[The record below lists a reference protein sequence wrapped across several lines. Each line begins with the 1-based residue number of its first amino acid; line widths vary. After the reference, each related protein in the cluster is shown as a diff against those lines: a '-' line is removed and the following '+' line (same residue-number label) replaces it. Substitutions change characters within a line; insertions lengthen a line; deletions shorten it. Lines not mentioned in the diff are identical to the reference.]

1 MARTKNV
8 YLTSDEIYDE
18 WKQWKET
25 GVISER
31 MGKQMLTLANRV
43 MTSHHFNGYP
53 QYMKDEMVQEG
64 VIKIIKNLHNMKE
77 EYKSSFFSYWTRC
90 VCTSSIVY
98 LKKHYK
104 DVNKRKQLML
114 DCLEEMRITNP
125 LLNQGIINN
134 LQKELEQYE
143 SHNEEYEEEE

>member
-8 YLTSDEIYDE
+8 YLTSDEIYEE

-31 MGKQMLTLANRV
+31 MGKQMMTLAQNV
-43 MTSHHFNGYP
+43 ITSHHFSGYS
-53 QYMKDEMVQEG
+53 KEMRDDMISDG
-64 VIKIIKNLHNMKE
+64 VMKIIKNLHNMKE

-90 VCTSSIVY
+90 CWTAFIVY
-98 LKKHYK
+98 LSKHYK
-104 DVNKRKQLML
+104 NINRKKQLMI
-114 DCLEEMRITNP
+114 DYLEEMRTTNP

-143 SHNEEYEEEE
+143 SHNEEDEEEE